1 MAFDL
6 VQYFN
11 DQIKIQ
17 NPYILKNY
25 DQNLRDKYIQE
36 INALVLGKIV
46 TLWQHN
52 KDKQFDE
59 LKSINS
65 PYIESISQ
73 SLITSEN
80 NSSQLTNHE
89 LQSTIIDT
97 LVFQLKEIQQLE
109 STGNYGIF
117 GLKELIL
124 GQIEHLSGKADDWVW
139 LTNGLIEL
147 KGSKPIHQEDIS
159 LELSMKEFNQMVQ
172 QHSHTNDVQDS
183 IEMTAPTWA
192 KILEPI
198 VAIAILFVLA
208 KALCSVFI

>member
-89 LQSTIIDT
+89 LQSTITDT

-109 STGNYGIF
+109 STGNYGIL

-124 GQIEHLSGKADDWVW
+124 GQIEHLSGEADDWVW

-198 VAIAILFVLA
+198 IAIAILFVLA